1 MARAGNRA
9 GFFAVKK
16 VPFSGEERTCN
27 FRRIKA
33 TRRCAGRAIV
43 QACAH
48 DGPKERRL
56 GDRKL
61 RSTCGFAVFSLFGF
75 VIFGRIA
82 GFTRLYMDF
91 PIRPAPLQGFTDT
104 CGCTALGCTPWLR
117 HDN

>member
-1 MARAGNRA
+1 MARAGNCA

-16 VPFSGEERTCN
+16 VPFLGEEKTCN

-33 TRRCAGRAIV
+33 TRRCVGRAIV

-48 DGPKERRL
+48 DRPKERRL

-75 VIFGRIA
+75 VIFGTIPDFTGLFA
-82 GFTRLYMDF
+82 GFQL
-91 PIRPAPLQGFTDT
+91 APPPFTGIYNGRIK
-104 CGCTALGCTPWLR
+104 GCRVL
-117 HDN
+117 